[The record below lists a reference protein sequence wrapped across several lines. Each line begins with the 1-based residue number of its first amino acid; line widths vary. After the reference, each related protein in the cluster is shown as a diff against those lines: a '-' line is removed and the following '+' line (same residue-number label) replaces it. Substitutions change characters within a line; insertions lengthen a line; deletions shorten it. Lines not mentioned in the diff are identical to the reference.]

1 MYKNQ
6 LEISAIIINFAPLR
20 KNVFYTR
27 DGLPAHHTDRKYIDD
42 EQKKSSF
49 IYKIILLYCS
59 I

>member
-42 EQKKSSF
+42 EQKK
-49 IYKIILLYCS
+49 K
-59 I
+59 